1 MDSEGSEHNITG
13 ILCWQLSAGA
23 KENQEISG

>member
-1 MDSEGSEHNITG
+1 MDLEGSEHNITN
-13 ILCWQLSAGA
+13 ILCWQLSGGA